1 MSARPSPSSVRRGT
15 RLVLVLSVLLI
26 SSCSSSKGLRP
37 VRGKVLYRGNPIQG
51 ALVVFHPKG
60 SDDINTQRPSGLTA
74 SDGSFSLSTGR
85 EEGAAEGD
93 YVVTVVWLKEPE
105 PPAGKKFI
113 STEPGGADPVDQL
126 QGRYADRTRSKLAAR
141 VDKKESN
148 NLEPFRLE

>member
-1 MSARPSPSSVRRGT
+1 MA
-15 RLVLVLSVLLI
+15 
-26 SSCSSSKGLRP
+26 SCGSSKGLRP
-37 VRGKVLYRGNPIQG
+37 VHGKVLYRGNPIQG

-60 SDDINTQRPSGLTA
+60 NDDMTAQRPSGLTA

-85 EEGAAEGD
+85 EEGAAEGE

-105 PPAGKKFI
+105 PPAGKKVI
-113 STEPGGADPVDQL
+113 STEPGGPDPVDQL
-126 QGRYADRTRSKLAAR
+126 QGRYADRTRSKLTAR